1 MQKKT
6 RSILDE
12 ITTLVPQRDKHL
24 LVENL
29 ALQAIARITNLVKI
43 IENSYPKHQSD
54 ELVRRLQLSI
64 KNNEIINCDSITV
77 SKVIDLTGA
86 GDLFA
91 AGFLK
96 EYLDKSE
103 IKKETES
110 KIKSIIDD

>member
-64 KNNEIINCDSITV
+64 KNNDSAKFTRGVRAI
-77 SKVIDLTGA
+77 
-86 GDLFA
+86 
-91 AGFLK
+91 K
-96 EYLDKSE
+96 ESE
-103 IKKETES
+103 EK
-110 KIKSIIDD
+110 

>member
-24 LVENL
+24 VVENL

-43 IENSYPKHQSD
+43 IETSYPKHQSD

-64 KNNEIINCDSITV
+64 KNNDPAKFTRGVRAI
-77 SKVIDLTGA
+77 
-86 GDLFA
+86 
-91 AGFLK
+91 K
-96 EYLDKSE
+96 ESE
-103 IKKETES
+103 EK
-110 KIKSIIDD
+110 

>member
-64 KNNEIINCDSITV
+64 KNNDPAKFTRGVRAI
-77 SKVIDLTGA
+77 
-86 GDLFA
+86 
-91 AGFLK
+91 K
-96 EYLDKSE
+96 ESE
-103 IKKETES
+103 EK
-110 KIKSIIDD
+110 